1 MSKLKIGSLF
11 SGYGG
16 LDLAVMKVLDAEV
29 VWHCEWDDAPSK
41 ILENHFPNVPNYR
54 DVTKVDFSQVE
65 PVDVLTGGFPCQDL
79 SLAGKRAGLEEGTR
93 SGLWSEFARAIETIK
108 PKLVVIENVRG
119 LLSAKAN
126 NGMEYTQED
135 LDIFGGGNLF
145 APWELFSATWPISGM
160 MRNGQ
165 ACELQMQVRHIT
177 DSESSLLP
185 IPEESILRTPSVTDS
200 TGGAISETQARDRG
214 RMVKVAD
221 QVAELAFENNL
232 KVTPAIAASLL
243 PTPRAQEPGS
253 TSAGYGDS
261 LNDFANRVVNG
272 FAPKDLLPTP
282 AVGHIRNH
290 DEPIQ
295 NYLERRQDFVD
306 GKTKGMLGASL
317 GVAVRMEM
325 LPTPTTQDGKNNAG
339 KSQFDRNT
347 LPLNAEVTL
356 LPINWGKFEPAI
368 RRWEELTRPAPAP
381 TKPDGKDGAHRL
393 SAEFTEWMMGLPA
406 GWITS
411 PDLGLTRNE
420 QLKAC
425 GNGVVPQQA
434 ELALRM
440 LLDQDLLDQLTE

>member
-1 MSKLKIGSLF
+1 
-11 SGYGG
+11 
-16 LDLAVMKVLDAEV
+16 
-29 VWHCEWDDAPSK
+29 
-41 ILENHFPNVPNYR
+41 
-54 DVTKVDFSQVE
+54 
-65 PVDVLTGGFPCQDL
+65 
-79 SLAGKRAGLEEGTR
+79 
-93 SGLWSEFARAIETIK
+93 
-108 PKLVVIENVRG
+108 
-119 LLSAKAN
+119 
-126 NGMEYTQED
+126 
-135 LDIFGGGNLF
+135 
-145 APWELFSATWPISGM
+145 
-160 MRNGQ
+160 
-165 ACELQMQVRHIT
+165 
-177 DSESSLLP
+177 
-185 IPEESILRTPSVTDS
+185 
-200 TGGAISETQARDRG
+200 
-214 RMVKVAD
+214 MVKVAD